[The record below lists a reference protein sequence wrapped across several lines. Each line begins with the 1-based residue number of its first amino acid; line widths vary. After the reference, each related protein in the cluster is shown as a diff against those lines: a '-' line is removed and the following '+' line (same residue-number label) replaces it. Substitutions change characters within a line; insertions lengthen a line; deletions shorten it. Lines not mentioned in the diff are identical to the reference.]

1 MSRDEIRA
9 TVLAALQEIQE
20 VSGRVWCDLSD
31 EMKPLGALQG
41 FDSLSGIEATI
52 CIEQRLGRELAAETV
67 FVSKDSNRPLT
78 LSEVCD
84 QVAQCFS
91 VGQRT

>member
-20 VSGRVWCDLSD
+20 VSGRAWRDLSD
-31 EMKPLGALQG
+31 DVKPLGALQG
-41 FDSLSGIEATI
+41 FDSLSAIEATI
-52 CIEQRLGRELAAETV
+52 CIEQRLGRELAVETV
-67 FVSKDSNRPLT
+67 FVSKDNNRPLT

-84 QVAQCFS
+84 QVAQCFLA
-91 VGQRT
+91 GQTT